1 MSTWQ
6 FIGIAAGSL
15 VVVSAVVAAGIAQIL
30 GTIGQQVGE
39 FLEQEPWASAPLTR
53 TTKF

>member
-6 FIGIAAGSL
+6 LLGVATGSL
-15 VVVSAVVAAGIAQIL
+15 ALVSAIVAAGVARVL
-30 GTIGQQVGE
+30 GTIGEQVGE

-53 TTKF
+53 TSTF